1 MNPTPKQ
8 LAILRHIADVQDRSG
23 YAPTL
28 GEIGDTFKVNK
39 VTVFEHVTALIA
51 KGFLHRGAAHKAR
64 SLTLTDDAMR
74 IVRPNRATTCPHCG
88 KHLTAA

>member
-23 YAPTL
+23 YSPTL
-28 GEIGDTFKVNK
+28 AEIGDTFKINK
-39 VTVFEHVTALIA
+39 VTVFEHTTALIQ
-51 KGFLHRGAAHKAR
+51 KGFLRRAARKSR
-64 SLTLTDDAMR
+64 SLVLTDDAMR

-88 KHLTAA
+88 KHLTAS